1 MAEID
6 KWKVFCFAFRF
17 VCSVVTSIMVGYWI
31 YKFQKNE
38 DVSTIQ
44 YQYVDES
51 NYLRVPEMTICIGM
65 PFIKEKFRESGVDPN
80 GYYQY
85 LNGKKNIEE
94 DYRIYSKIDFYNVTI
109 DIRDYV
115 QQILL
120 QPRNDDDGE
129 LNDCKTTNTCSS
141 FKWNNNFNGFWTQN
155 FVRCYALE
163 MIPRFYGNVKRVV
176 VSFNHELVR
185 AVNDNDEGQAWVIFN
200 YPQQMLRNLEDIHVI
215 WDGDEKISSMTAF
228 KITTME
234 IIIRRNRPSSQCF
247 TGWKHFD
254 DSVFEKYNQESTCTV
269 PYQKG
274 NQSVC
279 NTSKEMVDSKYSM
292 NELRNKYFPEPCLE
306 MSNLISSMN
315 IYEISNG
322 ASPSM
327 NIYEISNGTSH
338 QLYVNYPDKIKVI
351 TQHKSVDAHML
362 IGNIGGYIGLFLG
375 NVF

>member
-6 KWKVFCFAFRF
+6 KLKVFCFAFRF
-17 VCSVVTSIMVGYWI
+17 VCSVVTFIMVGYWI

-65 PFIKEKFRESGVDPN
+65 PFIKEKLRELGVDPN

-85 LNGKKNIEE
+85 LNGEKNIEE
-94 DYRIYSKIDFYNVTI
+94 DYRIYSKIDFNNVTI

-115 QQILL
+115 QQIHL
-120 QPRNDDDGE
+120 QPQNDDDGQ
-129 LNDCKTTNTCSS
+129 LHDCKTTNTCSS
-141 FKWNNNFNGFWTQN
+141 FKWNNNFNGFWTQY
-155 FVRCYALE
+155 FVKCYSLE
-163 MIPRFYGNVKRVV
+163 IIPRFYGKVKRVL
-176 VSFNHELVR
+176 VSFNHEL
-185 AVNDNDEGQAWVIFN
+185 AIALKDNDEGQGFVIFN

-215 WDGDEKISSMTAF
+215 WDGDPKISSMTAF

-254 DSVFEKYNQESTCTV
+254 ESVFEKYNQESTCTV

-279 NTSKEMVDSKYSM
+279 NTSKEMVDSKYST

-306 MSNLISSMN
+306 MSNLIS
-315 IYEISNG
+315 
-322 ASPSM
+322 SM